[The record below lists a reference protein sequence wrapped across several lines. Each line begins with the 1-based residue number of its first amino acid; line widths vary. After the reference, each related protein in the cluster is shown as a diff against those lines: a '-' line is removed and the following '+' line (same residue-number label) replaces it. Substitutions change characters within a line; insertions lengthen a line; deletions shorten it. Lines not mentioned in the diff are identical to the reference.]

1 MEISRLT
8 EGYTAITMDEI
19 TKDNLTENKS
29 QVPVVSKQTGTKVE
43 LAQSNALVVYQKQE
57 VAQKKKGFFRKSKRK
72 SMPSHAQLVQLFL
85 KNIETFSEDEVQL
98 LRAILDLKTL
108 TAQEVMVPLSEIIPL
123 TVESPCSEIPKYCRA
138 FNYRYIPVY
147 NERVDWL
154 LGVIDAME
162 VLMTEQ
168 HDQDLSQFVREVP
181 YVPTPKPA
189 LNLLDELRQSEIPA
203 GIVVNE
209 HGSCVGVVELV
220 DVLEK
225 IVGAIAANR
234 KRDTP
239 RIEET
244 ERGEWHIDARVLIP
258 EVNMALDTH
267 IPTDQCDTI
276 GGFIL
281 MLLGRLPQQGEEI
294 EYEDLEFTID
304 EVSKYRIS
312 RIRVMKKIVRRT
324 RR

>member
-1 MEISRLT
+1 
-8 EGYTAITMDEI
+8 MDEI
-19 TKDNLTENKS
+19 TKDTLTENKS
-29 QVPVVSKQTGTKVE
+29 QVPAVSKQGGTKAE
-43 LAQSNALVVYQKQE
+43 LAESNALVVYEKQE
-57 VAQKKKGFFRKSKRK
+57 IVPEKKGFFRKSKRK
-72 SMPSHAQLVQLFL
+72 STPSHGQLVQLFL
-85 KNIETFSEDEVQL
+85 KNVETFSEDEVHL

-123 TVESPCSEIPKYCRA
+123 TVESPRSEIAKYCRT

-162 VLMTEQ
+162 VFTSEQ
-168 HDQDLSQFVREVP
+168 HDQDLSQFVREVR

-189 LNLLDELRQSEIPA
+189 LDLLNELRQSEIPA
-203 GIVVNE
+203 GVVVNE

-225 IVGAIAANR
+225 VVGKIAANR
-234 KRDTP
+234 KRDAP

-244 ERGEWHIDARVLIP
+244 GRGEWHIDARVLIF
-258 EVNMALDTH
+258 EVNMALDTQ
-267 IPTDQCDTI
+267 IPTDRCDTL

-281 MLLGRLPQQGEEI
+281 MLLGRLPQQGETV
-294 EYEDLEFTID
+294 EYEDLEFNID

-312 RIRVMKKIVRRT
+312 GIRVIKKTASRT

>member
-1 MEISRLT
+1 MEISHLT

-19 TKDNLTENKS
+19 TKDVLTENKN
-29 QVPVVSKQTGTKVE
+29 QVPVVSEQSGTQVE
-43 LAQSNALVVYQKQE
+43 LAPSNALVVYEKQE
-57 VAQKKKGFFRKSKRK
+57 VAPQQKGFFRKSKRK
-72 SMPSHAQLVQLFL
+72 PTSSHGQLVQLFL
-85 KNIETFSEDEVQL
+85 EKIETFSEDEVQL
-98 LRAILDLKTL
+98 FRAILDLKTL

-123 TVESPCSEIPKYCRA
+123 AVESPRSEIPKYCRT

-154 LGVIDAME
+154 LGVIDATE
-162 VLMTEQ
+162 ILTTEQ
-168 HDQDLSQFVREVP
+168 HDQDLSQFVREVR
-181 YVPTPKPA
+181 YIPTPKPA
-189 LNLLDELRQSEIPA
+189 LDLLNELRQSEIPA
-203 GIVVNE
+203 GVVVNE

-225 IVGAIAANR
+225 VVGEIAANR

-239 RIEET
+239 RIEEIG
-244 ERGEWHIDARVLIP
+244 RSEWHIDARILISQ
-258 EVNMALDTH
+258 VNMALDTE

-281 MLLGRLPQQGEEI
+281 MLLGRLPQQGEKV
-294 EYEDLEFTID
+294 EYGDLEFNID

-312 RIRVMKKIVRRT
+312 GIRVMKKTARRT
-324 RR
+324 R